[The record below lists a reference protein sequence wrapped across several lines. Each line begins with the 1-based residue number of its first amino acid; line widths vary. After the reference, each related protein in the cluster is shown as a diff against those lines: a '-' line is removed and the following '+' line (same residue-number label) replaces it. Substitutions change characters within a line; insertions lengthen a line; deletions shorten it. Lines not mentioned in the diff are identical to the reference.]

1 MAWFHRSRKN
11 IEEQNSREMP
21 DGLWMKCSGC
31 DHIIYKGELEEHLS
45 TCSQCNKHFRIK
57 ANDYLNLL
65 FDNESFIESDKDVTH
80 GDPLNFSDE
89 ISYVKRYEQAVQKT
103 GLKEA
108 ITIGTGFVDGKKIS
122 IAAMDFSFIG
132 GSMGSV
138 VGEKFCRAIDV
149 ARKEKIPFVAI
160 PASGGARMQEG
171 TFSLLQ
177 MAKTSSHLT
186 LLSEEGL
193 PYIVILTDPTTGG
206 VTASFAMLGDITIAE
221 PGALVGF
228 AGPRVIEQM
237 TKKKLPP
244 GFQRSEFQQFHGFV
258 DIIVH
263 RKELRSTLSRVLNL
277 IKY

>member
-1 MAWFHRSRKN
+1 VAWFHRSRKN

-65 FDNESFIESDKDVTH
+65 FDNESFIESDKDVTP

-132 GSMGSV
+132 GSMMLQEKKKFHLLPSPLLV
-138 VGEKFCRAIDV
+138 VLVCK
-149 ARKEKIPFVAI
+149 KE
-160 PASGGARMQEG
+160 
-171 TFSLLQ
+171 L
-177 MAKTSSHLT
+177 SHLCKWLK
-186 LLSEEGL
+186 LL
-193 PYIVILTDPTTGG
+193 
-206 VTASFAMLGDITIAE
+206 
-221 PGALVGF
+221 
-228 AGPRVIEQM
+228 
-237 TKKKLPP
+237 
-244 GFQRSEFQQFHGFV
+244 
-258 DIIVH
+258 
-263 RKELRSTLSRVLNL
+263 L
-277 IKY
+277 I

>member
-1 MAWFHRSRKN
+1 MAWFHRSKKN

-31 DHIIYKGELEEHLS
+31 DHIIYKGELEEHYS

-57 ANDYLNLL
+57 AKDYINIL
-65 FDNESFIESDKDVTH
+65 FDIETFVETDKEVSP

-89 ISYVKRYEQAVQKT
+89 IPYTKRYEQAVQKT

-108 ITIGTGFVDGKKIS
+108 ITIGTGLIEKKKVS

-138 VGEKFCRAIDV
+138 VGEKFCRAVDI
-149 ARKEKIPFVAI
+149 AKKEKIPFIAI

-171 TFSLLQ
+171 TFSLMQ
-177 MAKTSSHLT
+177 MAKTSSHLN
-186 LLSEEGL
+186 LLAEAGL
-193 PYIVILTDPTTGG
+193 PYFVLLTDPTTGG

-237 TKKKLPP
+237 TKKKLPA
-244 GFQRSEFQQFHGFV
+244 GFQRSEFQQHHGFV
-258 DIIVH
+258 DMIVH
-263 RKELRSTLSRVLNL
+263 RKDLRATIARLLTML
-277 IKY
+277 GY